1 MKTFSLIILA
11 IGCAAVLFY
20 GNQYWEERT
29 SPSAHENQSANEGG
43 TDTEATETADYETL
57 IENWPEEA
65 KASFRKALKEGTP
78 YRLALVGSSALGE
91 DENGWAEQVKDR
103 LESTFDGKLEVEIYA
118 YDTTS
123 IDFVNGED
131 AEEVLNSDPD
141 LVLLEPFAL
150 SDNSNLVGSE
160 NNHESIQIFKRKLNE
175 QNEEAVLML
184 QPTHPIVGATYYPK
198 QIEELQAFAEEQN
211 IPYLNHWT
219 AWPEED
225 ALSAYLVES
234 QETPNEEGHE
244 VWAKYLL
251 EYFIAEEE

>member
-29 SPSAHENQSANEGG
+29 SPSAPENQSANEEG

-57 IENWPEEA
+57 IENWPAEA

-78 YRLALVGSSALGE
+78 YRLVLVGSSALGE
-91 DENGWAEQVKDR
+91 GENGWAEQVKDR
-103 LESTFDGKLEVEIYA
+103 LESSFDGKLEVEIYA

-198 QIEELQAFAEEQN
+198 QIEELQTFAEEQN
-211 IPYLNHWT
+211 IPYLDHWT
-219 AWPEED
+219 IWPEED
-225 ALSAYLVES
+225 DLSAYLVES
-234 QETPNEEGHE
+234 QETPNDEGHE
-244 VWAKYLL
+244 LWAKYLL
-251 EYFIAEEE
+251 GYFIAE

>member
-20 GNQYWEERT
+20 GNQYWNERT
-29 SPSAHENQSANEGG
+29 ATSSPESHSTNVEE
-43 TDTEATETADYETL
+43 TDIEVSESTDYETIL
-57 IENWPEEA
+57 ENWPEEA
-65 KASFRKALKEGTP
+65 QATFRKALKEGAP
-78 YRLALVGSSALGE
+78 YRLALVGSPALGE
-91 DENGWAEQVKDR
+91 GENGWSEQVKDE
-103 LESTFDGKLEVEIYA
+103 LESTFDGKLEVAIYE

-123 IDFVNGED
+123 IDFENGED

-225 ALSAYLVES
+225 DLSAYVVES

-251 EYFIAEEE
+251 EYFIADEE

>member
-29 SPSAHENQSANEGG
+29 SPSAPENQSANEEG
-43 TDTEATETADYETL
+43 TDTEAAETADYETL

-65 KASFRKALKEGTP
+65 KASFRKALKEGTS

-91 DENGWAEQVKDR
+91 GENGWAEQVKDR
-103 LESTFDGKLEVEIYA
+103 LESSFNGKLVVEIYA

-141 LVLLEPFAL
+141 LVLLEPFVL

-211 IPYLNHWT
+211 ISYLNHWT

-234 QETPNEEGHE
+234 QETPNDEGHE

-251 EYFIAEEE
+251 EYFIADEE

>member
-29 SPSAHENQSANEGG
+29 SPSAPENQSANEEG

-91 DENGWAEQVKDR
+91 GENGWAEQVKDR

-118 YDTTS
+118 FDTTS

-175 QNEEAVLML
+175 HNEEAVLIL

-211 IPYLNHWT
+211 IPYLDHWT

-234 QETPNEEGHE
+234 QETPNDEGHE

-251 EYFIAEEE
+251 EYFIADEE